1 MAGNTFGTLFRLTTF
16 GESHGHAMGGIV
28 DGCPAGL
35 ALDLDAVQAELARR
49 RPGQSSLTTS
59 RKEADEVQWLSGTV
73 EHEGGPVTTGAPL
86 GFTIANTSAR
96 PADYD
101 HLKDTFRPSHADF
114 TYEAKYGLRDVRGGG
129 RASARETVSRVV
141 AGAVARQVLATLG
154 VEVGAYVERVQD
166 ISMPLPPSF
175 HSRDEVDTHPVRC
188 PHPETAA
195 RMADRIADVKMAG
208 DTVGGAIVLVAR
220 GVPAGWGEPVFDR
233 LHADLAKAMWSL
245 PATKSL
251 ELGSGLS
258 GTLMRGSEH
267 NDKFV
272 DRGDRIGTA
281 TNRSGGIQGG
291 ISNGEDIVLRIGFKP
306 VATVLQPGSSV
317 DRDGNPVE
325 LEGRG
330 RHDPCVLP
338 RAVPLVEAMACL
350 VLVDHALRQ
359 RAARLTFGA

>member
-1 MAGNTFGTLFRLTTF
+1 MYKRQDGRIAGEIAARSVRDR
-16 GESHGHAMGGIV
+16 GEIAPVSSERVG
-28 DGCPAGL
+28 
-35 ALDLDAVQAELARR
+35 RR
-49 RPGQSSLTTS
+49 DWRRDSL
-59 RKEADEVQWLSGTV
+59 
-73 EHEGGPVTTGAPL
+73 
-86 GFTIANTSAR
+86 
-96 PADYD
+96 
-101 HLKDTFRPSHADF
+101 
-114 TYEAKYGLRDVRGGG
+114 
-129 RASARETVSRVV
+129 
-141 AGAVARQVLATLG
+141 LATLG

-175 HSRDEVDTHPVRC
+175 HSRDEVDAHPVRC

-195 RMADRIADVKMAG
+195 RMADRIADVKKAG

-245 PATKSL
+245 PATKSI

-267 NDKFV
+267 NDTFI

-306 VATVLQPGSSV
+306 VATVLQPGTSV

-359 RAARLTFGA
+359 RAARLNFGA